1 MRRAAGVAGA
11 GAAHLAAVLAPYVLW
26 ATFAYR
32 RFCVD
37 LGYTP
42 AASGTA
48 TVASLP
54 AASAAAAAAAAEWC
68 HRPLPDLYAHVQSK
82 YWGVGA
88 LRYYQW
94 RQAPNFALAAPALGL
109 CASACLAALAALRP
123 TTAPPTAASS
133 TGGGG
138 DKQRM
143 LSARQAAARR
153 SCRSRRA
160 SRSTRGGL
168 RSDCPYPWRNPTA
181 DSTLFLLIRKL
192 FSAWTC
198 RKELGGFCPL
208 PTLSQQS
215 NQKRGHLGDCLSLK
229 RRREVRRRQT
239 PSDEVYGE
247 TQRCVLARR
256 AANPAIH

>member
-1 MRRAAGVAGA
+1 MTSPY
-11 GAAHLAAVLAPYVLW
+11 LPISAPYVLW

-123 TTAPPTAASS
+123 TTAPPTAATS

-138 DKQRM
+138 DEQRL
-143 LSARQAAARR
+143 LS
-153 SCRSRRA
+153 
-160 SRSTRGGL
+160 
-168 RSDCPYPWRNPTA
+168 
-181 DSTLFLLIRKL
+181 
-192 FSAWTC
+192 
-198 RKELGGFCPL
+198 
-208 PTLSQQS
+208 
-215 NQKRGHLGDCLSLK
+215 
-229 RRREVRRRQT
+229 
-239 PSDEVYGE
+239 
-247 TQRCVLARR
+247 ARR
-256 AANPAIH
+256 AAARFLPLTSRQPIDARWATGLHEATIPQPYLYLRGRRA

>member
-1 MRRAAGVAGA
+1 MTSPY
-11 GAAHLAAVLAPYVLW
+11 LPISAPYVLW

-123 TTAPPTAASS
+123 TTAPPTAATS

-138 DKQRM
+138 DKQR
-143 LSARQAAARR
+143 LLTARRAAARFLPLT
-153 SCRSRRA
+153 SRQPIDARWA
-160 SRSTRGGL
+160 T
-168 RSDCPYPWRNPTA
+168 RSDCPYP
-181 DSTLFLLIRKL
+181 S
-192 FSAWTC
+192 
-198 RKELGGFCPL
+198 
-208 PTLSQQS
+208 
-215 NQKRGHLGDCLSLK
+215 
-229 RRREVRRRQT
+229 
-239 PSDEVYGE
+239 PSP
-247 TQRCVLARR
+247 Q
-256 AANPAIH
+256 P

>member
-1 MRRAAGVAGA
+1 MAARRAAGVAGA

-123 TTAPPTAASS
+123 TTAPPTAATS

-138 DKQRM
+138 DEQRL
-143 LSARQAAARR
+143 LS
-153 SCRSRRA
+153 
-160 SRSTRGGL
+160 
-168 RSDCPYPWRNPTA
+168 
-181 DSTLFLLIRKL
+181 
-192 FSAWTC
+192 
-198 RKELGGFCPL
+198 
-208 PTLSQQS
+208 
-215 NQKRGHLGDCLSLK
+215 
-229 RRREVRRRQT
+229 
-239 PSDEVYGE
+239 
-247 TQRCVLARR
+247 ARR
-256 AANPAIH
+256 AAARFLPLTSRQPYSEQPLGTISGSALQPQPADGLEERAPSRPSCSCTRRAL

>member
-54 AASAAAAAAAAEWC
+54 AASAAAAAAAAAEWC

-123 TTAPPTAASS
+123 TTAPPTAATS

-138 DKQRM
+138 DEQRL
-143 LSARQAAARR
+143 LSARRAAARFLPLT
-153 SCRSRRA
+153 SRQPIDARWA
-160 SRSTRGGL
+160 S
-168 RSDCPYPWRNPTA
+168 RSDCPYPNP
-181 DSTLFLLIRKL
+181 S
-192 FSAWTC
+192 
-198 RKELGGFCPL
+198 PQ
-208 PTLSQQS
+208 P
-215 NQKRGHLGDCLSLK
+215 
-229 RRREVRRRQT
+229 
-239 PSDEVYGE
+239 
-247 TQRCVLARR
+247 
-256 AANPAIH
+256 

>member
-1 MRRAAGVAGA
+1 MTSPY
-11 GAAHLAAVLAPYVLW
+11 LPISAPYVLW

-123 TTAPPTAASS
+123 TTAPPTAATS

-138 DKQRM
+138 DEQRL
-143 LSARQAAARR
+143 LS
-153 SCRSRRA
+153 
-160 SRSTRGGL
+160 
-168 RSDCPYPWRNPTA
+168 
-181 DSTLFLLIRKL
+181 
-192 FSAWTC
+192 
-198 RKELGGFCPL
+198 
-208 PTLSQQS
+208 
-215 NQKRGHLGDCLSLK
+215 
-229 RRREVRRRQT
+229 
-239 PSDEVYGE
+239 
-247 TQRCVLARR
+247 ARR
-256 AANPAIH
+256 AAARFLPLTSRQPYSEQPLGDDLGISSPATARGRPRGACSVSAILQLHPPRAVMSSGVELRNTSRC